1 MKPSD
6 FSHVV
11 VGGGAVGLS
20 IAARLSR
27 RAANSVL
34 LLERHTE
41 LGTETSSRNSEVI
54 HAGIYYP
61 TDSLRMKLCVRGK
74 DLIYEAGKKYG
85 VELQNCG
92 KWIVA
97 QTDKEADYLN
107 KLYER
112 SKETGVPLDWVNPDK
127 AKRLEPSVIARKA
140 ILSSPTT
147 GIVSAHSLM
156 KLYEA
161 EIESNGAEVALGTSV
176 TGLKYDQGGGGG
188 YIINCQ
194 AGEDAGG
201 ESIEIK
207 ADNVINSAGHGAVAI
222 SNSLLPT
229 ERHLKAYYAKGNYFS
244 YNASRPKV
252 SRLIYPCPSDH
263 ASLGTH
269 LTLDLGGKIKFGPDL
284 EWVQNC
290 DDLQANGKNLSP
302 AIEEINRYLDGVNPD
317 ALTPDYAGIRPK
329 IRGDGAQFQDF
340 IIREEKDFPGFI
352 NLLNIESPGLTASMA
367 IAEQVDEILHN

>member
-1 MKPSD
+1 MRPSD

-11 VGGGAVGLS
+11 IGGGVVGLAV
-20 IAARLSR
+20 AARLSR

-34 LLERHTE
+34 LLERHVD

-61 TDSLRMKLCVRGK
+61 PESLRTKLCIRGK
-74 DLIYEAGKKYG
+74 EMIYEAGRKYG

-92 KWIVA
+92 KWVVA
-97 QTDKEADYLN
+97 QTDREAEHLN

-112 SKETGVPLDWVNPDK
+112 SRITGVPLEWINPEK
-127 AKRLEPSVIARKA
+127 AKSIEPAVIARKA
-140 ILSSPTT
+140 ILNSPTT
-147 GIVSAHSLM
+147 GIISAHSLM

-161 EIESNGAEVALGTSV
+161 EMENNGAEVALGTSV
-176 TGLKYDQGGGGG
+176 DKIEYEGDSEGG
-188 YIINCQ
+188 YIVHC
-194 AGEDAGG
+194 DSGG
-201 ESIEIK
+201 EKTDIK
-207 ADNVINSAGHGAVAI
+207 ADRVVNSAGHGAVAI
-222 SNSLLPT
+222 SNSLLPP
-229 ERHLKAYYAKGNYFS
+229 ERQLKAYFAKGNYFS

-284 EWVQNC
+284 EWVENAEDVQV
-290 DDLQANGKNLSP
+290 NGRNLEP
-302 AIEEINRYLDGVNPD
+302 AIKEINRYLEGVDPS

-340 IIREEKDFPGFI
+340 VIREEHGFPGFI

-367 IAEQVDEILHN
+367 IAEEVDSLAN